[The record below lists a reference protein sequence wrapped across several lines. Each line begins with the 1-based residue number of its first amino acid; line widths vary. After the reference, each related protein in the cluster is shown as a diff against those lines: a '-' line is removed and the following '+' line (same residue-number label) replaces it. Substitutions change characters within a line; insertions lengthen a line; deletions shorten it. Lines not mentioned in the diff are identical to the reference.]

1 MSLFRRG
8 PNKYT
13 RNWEDEDAYN
23 KPAPVRVKK
32 IVKKSNRKEDF
43 PALNQDE
50 DDNTEISSKP
60 IEKPWERE
68 KPEEIV
74 AETNGNIRN
83 LLENEAIPATAQDY
97 QKNYQPRVG
106 SGRVPKPR
114 KEIKDSDYKGFT
126 TKTRQVRN
134 MKTDQKIVPK
144 NVKKDDF
151 IASQNFTNRNNN
163 VHIQELERDMSKM
176 NVQDGNYNKGTK
188 HGNQRQGSVPP
199 RLQSEQKGSKRYS
212 SIRQRS
218 LPEAATPPFTQP
230 SSYYPNGKLFSFL
243 FYCLKQKYTFI

>member
-1 MSLFRRG
+1 MLRRG

-32 IVKKSNRKEDF
+32 VVKKTNRREEF
-43 PALNQDE
+43 PALNQEE
-50 DDNTEISSKP
+50 DDNTEISPKP
-60 IEKPWERE
+60 TETVWENDKPA
-68 KPEEIV
+68 V
-74 AETNGNIRN
+74 NLLETNGNTRAPS
-83 LLENEAIPATAQDY
+83 ENEPVPTSPQDSLR
-97 QKNYQPRVG
+97 NNQPRVG
-106 SGRVPKPR
+106 SGRVAKPK
-114 KEIKDSDYKGFT
+114 KEIKDSDYRGFT

-134 MKTDQKIVPK
+134 MKTEQKIVP
-144 NVKKDDF
+144 NNSKKDDF

-163 VHIQELERDMSKM
+163 VQIQELERDLSKM
-176 NVQDGNYNKGTK
+176 NVQDGNYKGAK
-188 HGNQRQGSVPP
+188 HSGQRQGSVPP

-230 SSYYPNGKLFSFL
+230 SNYYPNGRSF
-243 FYCLKQKYTFI
+243 